1 MIKNVLLNDEAR
13 KELQKGVN
21 LLADTVKVT
30 LGAKGRNV
38 IIAKN
43 FKPPHSTKDGVS
55 ISREFELE
63 NEVQN
68 AGAQIIKEAATK
80 TAYDAG
86 DATTTSTVLAQAF
99 INLGLEAIEQGHN
112 PMGIKQGIEQGVNY
126 IVDNL
131 KAMSQKCD
139 SRDIQ
144 EKIATISAN
153 NDRSIGKLVAD
164 AFDKVGKNGLIQIAE
179 TFSTETTITSS
190 VGMQF
195 DSGYLTHNF
204 VTNYHKGTAEL
215 ENCNVFI
222 YDKVLNN
229 ANDAMK
235 IAEMTLKQNRKL
247 LVIAE
252 NVENAAMAFFTVNRL
267 KGALDCCVVKLPYG
281 GEDRKEITK
290 DIATVLGA
298 TIVSPELGLPI
309 DNITNEHFG
318 YAKYVTVSKDG
329 TLFVDGGGTKEAID
343 QRVEIITEQIAKE
356 EHPNV
361 RAKLEERLAKITGG
375 IAVINVGGN
384 TEIEMKEKKDRVDDA
399 VRATK
404 SAIEEGF
411 VAGGGVA
418 LIRASEGIENIEEL
432 TIDVKKGL
440 EIVKQA
446 VQAPLRQIVYNSGAE
461 DSKADDVIN
470 MKDDYGYDAK
480 TGVFCPLIQA
490 GIINS
495 TKAERV
501 ALLNASSVAIQ
512 IITAD
517 AVLYEERIKQ

>member
-1 MIKNVLLNDEAR
+1 
-13 KELQKGVN
+13 
-21 LLADTVKVT
+21 
-30 LGAKGRNV
+30 
-38 IIAKN
+38 
-43 FKPPHSTKDGVS
+43 
-55 ISREFELE
+55 
-63 NEVQN
+63 
-68 AGAQIIKEAATK
+68 
-80 TAYDAG
+80 
-86 DATTTSTVLAQAF
+86 
-99 INLGLEAIEQGHN
+99 
-112 PMGIKQGIEQGVNY
+112 
-126 IVDNL
+126 
-131 KAMSQKCD
+131 
-139 SRDIQ
+139 
-144 EKIATISAN
+144 
-153 NDRSIGKLVAD
+153 
-164 AFDKVGKNGLIQIAE
+164 
-179 TFSTETTITSS
+179 
-190 VGMQF
+190 
-195 DSGYLTHNF
+195 
-204 VTNYHKGTAEL
+204 
-215 ENCNVFI
+215 
-222 YDKVLNN
+222 
-229 ANDAMK
+229 MK
-235 IAEMTLKQNRKL
+235 IAEMTLRENRTL

-252 NVENAAMAFFTVNRL
+252 NVENAAMAFFTVNHL
-267 KGALDCCVVKLPYG
+267 KGALKCCVVKLPYG

-309 DNITNEHFG
+309 DNIANEHFG

-356 EHPNV
+356 EHPTV
-361 RAKLEERLAKITGG
+361 CGKLEERLAKITGG

-432 TIDVKKGL
+432 AIDVKKGL
-440 EIVKQA
+440 EIVKKA

-461 DSKADDVIN
+461 DSKADEVIS
-470 MKDDYGYDAK
+470 MKNDYGYDAK

-512 IITAD
+512 IITVD